1 MDVISSNRAVGSMCD
16 VMKANITS
24 AWFRDAQVSGE
35 NAKLP
40 TGSIQAGRHCCMIVA
55 RKTGTKVSAPF
66 SAGAGQPRRARREE
80 VRVLA
85 RALQAVCCL
94 KKEDS
99 EIFFVMVSILSSV
112 KRSNE

>member
-1 MDVISSNRAVGSMCD
+1 MDVISSNRAVCSMFD
-16 VMKANITS
+16 VMANITY

-35 NAKLP
+35 NAKIP
-40 TGSIQAGRHCCMIVA
+40 AGSIQAGRHCCMIVA

-94 KKEDS
+94 KKDDS
-99 EIFFVMVSILSSV
+99 EIFCNGFHF
-112 KRSNE
+112 E

>member
-1 MDVISSNRAVGSMCD
+1 MDVISSNRAVCSMFD
-16 VMKANITS
+16 VMANITY

-35 NAKLP
+35 NAKIP
-40 TGSIQAGRHCCMIVA
+40 AGSIQAGRHCCMIVA

-94 KKEDS
+94 KKDDA
-99 EIFFVMVSILSSV
+99 EIFCNDSHF
-112 KRSNE
+112 E

>member
-24 AWFRDAQVSGE
+24 ARFRDAQVSGE

-40 TGSIQAGRHCCMIVA
+40 TGRIQVGRQCCMMVA

-66 SAGAGQPRRARREE
+66 PAGAGQPRRARREE

-94 KKEDS
+94 KKDDS
-99 EIFFVMVSILSSV
+99 EIFCNGFHFE
-112 KRSNE
+112 KC